1 MRLASL
7 GKHALIFSFFAI
19 SRRVSSLVRFLLCS
33 GKEEMNKISAIT
45 TSGIANPRGQKDETW
60 KFLIVILSS
69 VICHDYEMAA
79 LIPKAPAKAVARA
92 MTNFRIN
99 PMVSFV
105 FDFSIRYIF

>member
-1 MRLASL
+1 
-7 GKHALIFSFFAI
+7 
-19 SRRVSSLVRFLLCS
+19 
-33 GKEEMNKISAIT
+33 
-45 TSGIANPRGQKDETW
+45 
-60 KFLIVILSS
+60 
-69 VICHDYEMAA
+69 MAA